1 MKKNK
6 IIITG
11 GSGFVGRN
19 LVRVMIE
26 NNFKP
31 ENIVVIDK
39 NKENLKFI
47 RKYKVKTIVANLS
60 EKGDWI
66 NEFENADIVINL
78 AAQISSPD
86 YEPFKKNNID
96 ATKNVIGAM
105 KKFKVRKILHFSSAA
120 VLSVRK
126 DFYAETKKE
135 GEELVINSG
144 LNYCILRPSLMY
156 GPTDDKN
163 IGYLINFAGKFHFL
177 PIPGNGK
184 SPRQP
189 IYIGDI
195 CLLVINILNNFPK
208 NRIIN
213 VNGKEIIYFRDIVK
227 IVLREV
233 GGFKFRLFL
242 PVWLFKI
249 AMVVYQKIIGE
260 NQFTTDQVDSLISG
274 DVFEIYPWW
283 DEFGIKT
290 TSFEEGVRKMINE
303 KF

>member
-1 MKKNK
+1 MR

-11 GSGFVGRN
+11 GGGFVGRN
-19 LVRVMIE
+19 LVRILIE
-26 NNFKP
+26 NNFNP
-31 ENIVVIDK
+31 ENIVIIDK
-39 NKENLKFI
+39 NKENLKFVE
-47 RKYKVKTIVANLS
+47 KVKTVIEDLS
-60 EKGDWI
+60 KKGKWI
-66 NEFENADIVINL
+66 NEFKDVDVVINL
-78 AAQISSPD
+78 AAQISSLD
-86 YEPFKKNNID
+86 YEPFKKNNIE
-96 ATKNVIGAM
+96 ATKNVIEAM
-105 KKFKVRKILHFSSAA
+105 KKFKVKKILHFSSVA

-144 LNYCILRPSLMY
+144 LSYCILRPSLMY

-163 IGYLINFAGKFHFL
+163 VGYLINFSRKFHFL

-189 IYIGDI
+189 IYIDDV
-195 CLLVINILNNFPK
+195 CLLVIENLKNFPK

-213 VNGKEIIYFRDIVK
+213 VNGKDIIYFRDMVK
-227 IVLREV
+227 IILKEV

-249 AMVVYQKIIGE
+249 AMVLYQKMRGKE
-260 NQFTTDQVDSLISG
+260 KFTLEQVDSLTSG

-283 DEFGIKT
+283 DEFDIRT
-290 TSFEEGVRKMINE
+290 TSFDEGVRRMI
-303 KF
+303 